1 MIDTSEYK
9 KIEVIAVRGLN
20 ARVRAIRFKF
30 VNTKDAKNF
39 TFTPGTFI
47 MVSAPGYGESPL
59 TVTTSASQLPE
70 FEIAVRT
77 AGNNTTALNRLKV
90 GETAYVRGPLGHT
103 IDMDTIYG
111 RELLLIGGGIGLAP
125 LRSII
130 QTISENPQTVS
141 KLTIIHGA
149 KTPEELIFKDELVK
163 WKSFAEV
170 HSVVDKGDEDWDGE
184 TGNILKSLEKI
195 DISESASVIVCGP
208 PVMYQPIVEALQKKR
223 AKNENIFLMMER
235 KMHCGIG
242 KCQHC
247 TCGDKYVCI
256 DGPTFKYS
264 KLVDNPEALS

>member
-1 MIDTSEYK
+1 MSRSAYK

-30 VNTKDAKNF
+30 VETGDAKEF
-39 TFTPGTFI
+39 AFTPGSFI
-47 MVSAPGYGESPL
+47 MVSVPGFGESPL
-59 TVTTSASQLPE
+59 TITTSPSQLPE

-111 RELLLIGGGIGLAP
+111 HELLLIGGGIGLAP

-170 HSVVDKGDEDWDGE
+170 HAVVDRGDEDWDGE

-195 DISESASVIVCGP
+195 EVATNANIIVCGP
-208 PVMYQPIVEALQKKR
+208 PVMYQPIIEVLVKKR
-223 AKNENIFLMMER
+223 VKKDNIFLMLER

-264 KLVDNPEALS
+264 ELENNWEALA